1 VNVRTNVRTQVFFA
15 YVRTLRTSDIAKNG
29 ENENR
34 VCPIAAIAAHWTDNY
49 QQQQKSNKR

>member
-15 YVRTLRTSDIAKNG
+15 YVRTLRTSDIGQRTSLKNG

-34 VCPIAAIAAHWTDNY
+34 VCPIAAIAAHWTDN
-49 QQQQKSNKR
+49 